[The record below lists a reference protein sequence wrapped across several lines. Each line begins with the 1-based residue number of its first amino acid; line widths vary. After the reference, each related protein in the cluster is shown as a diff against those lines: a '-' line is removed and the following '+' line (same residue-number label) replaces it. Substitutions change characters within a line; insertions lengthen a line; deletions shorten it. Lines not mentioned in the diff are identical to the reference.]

1 MSNRTTLAFAITALL
16 IGVGS
21 LAAQDV
27 KVKENKPGQ
36 LNKAKVTAEQAIATA
51 QAKLPKAKLDAAE
64 IEEEGGKLIYS
75 FDFKTAG
82 KTGIDEVNIDAMTG
96 KLVGKI
102 AHESPADEAKEAKA
116 DSAKAA
122 KKAAA
127 KKP

>member
-1 MSNRTTLAFAITALL
+1 MSTRKILAFAIAALL
-16 IGVGS
+16 LGVGS

-36 LNKAKVTAEQAIATA
+36 LKKAKVTAEQAIATA
-51 QAKLPKAKLDAAE
+51 QAKLPNAKIDAAE

-82 KTGIDEVNIDAMTG
+82 KSGIDEVNIDAMTG
-96 KLVGKI
+96 KLVGKVT
-102 AHESPADEAKEAKA
+102 HESPADEAKEAKA

-122 KKAAA
+122 TKAA